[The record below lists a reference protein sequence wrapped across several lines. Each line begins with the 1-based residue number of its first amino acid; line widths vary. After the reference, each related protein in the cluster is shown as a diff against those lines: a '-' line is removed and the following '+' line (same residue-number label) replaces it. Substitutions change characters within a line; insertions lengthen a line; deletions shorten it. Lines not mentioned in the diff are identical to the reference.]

1 MTSHLSADEHLA
13 ALDRT
18 LSAERLAHASDCRTC
33 TEALARTQAIFDAVR
48 SDDVPEPSPLF
59 WDHFSARVR
68 AATAADPTPASSRY
82 GWRVWVTLVSAA
94 AACALV
100 LVVRNGPGAPGGA
113 VPHPS
118 DRAIVRSSEPATDA
132 PDAEP
137 FAAVMQMASSL
148 SSDDLTGVVSA
159 AGGETPLV
167 DDLNPA
173 ERAAFVRLLHAEME
187 KAQ

>member
-13 ALDRT
+13 ALERT
-18 LSAERLAHASDCRTC
+18 LSEERQAHVSDCRTC
-33 TEALARTQAIFDAVR
+33 QDALARTQAVIAAVR

-59 WDHFSARVR
+59 WDHFSARVH
-68 AATAADPTPASSRY
+68 AATAADAAPASSRY

-100 LVVRNGPGAPGGA
+100 LVVRNGPAATRGAGP
-113 VPHPS
+113 
-118 DRAIVRSSEPATDA
+118 RAADVAAVRSSEPAADTA
-132 PDAEP
+132 DAEP

-148 SSDDLTGVVSA
+148 SSDDLSGVVSA
-159 AGGETPLV
+159 AGGDTPLV
-167 DDLNPA
+167 EDLNPA

-187 KAQ
+187 NAQ